1 MRFVHRRSTSTQT
14 GTRMKPHQY
23 IIIIPAVLGLVYMIF
38 HEDLSLTGWILTGC
52 VAFTV
57 VMMYV
62 QYKISEA
69 NLKEHTGQENNDKD
83 KVDRAAFK
91 VMFRYF

>member
-1 MRFVHRRSTSTQT
+1 MRFVQRRSTSTQT
-14 GTRMKPHQY
+14 AIRMKPHQY

-62 QYKISEA
+62 QFKISEA
-69 NLKEHTGQENNDKD
+69 NLKGHAGQENKDKD

-91 VMFRYF
+91 VMFR